1 MFDPKIGINSK
12 FQEVKKLCIYY
23 AATFPSKYQIQY
35 MTCSNKKCYTL
46 EKCTIFGPIWEFQF
60 WDHFIFALFYSLYTN
75 CCDII
80 CSILSVY
87 FIYFTLFLTIFHIY
101 KYFIKKCND
110 LGKLK
115 KSEKSVTLWGTIVW
129 TSS

>member
-60 WDHFIFALFYSLYTN
+60 WDHFIFAAK
-75 CCDII
+75 
-80 CSILSVY
+80 ILH
-87 FIYFTLFLTIFHIY
+87 YFTAFTPIVVTSFVLFCQYILFILH
-101 KYFIKKCND
+101 YF
-110 LGKLK
+110 
-115 KSEKSVTLWGTIVW
+115 
-129 TSS
+129 